1 MPYGAMD
8 RFVEAFR
15 ESAGPASD
23 IDASDLQP
31 RLHPMTLS
39 FREAALERDYLN
51 AMRRQTAAVVRF
63 GISLALIVYLLFGAL
78 DLWVAAEHVSF
89 TWTVRSL
96 VFIATILLFGLSFTP
111 VFAEYRESFMLPFC
125 LLLGLGVTAIL
136 LVVPEGAVDRYYV
149 GYLLIIIGAYT
160 VLGLRFMNATLVSLL
175 LLASYL
181 AVEFQEAGGITGH
194 ALNNIAFLVSAFI
207 ISAVGGYIY
216 ERQRRLAH
224 YRLRVIEF
232 DRARSTHRA
241 LHDPLTGL
249 PNRRLLMERL
259 AQAVARDRR
268 YSTVAALLFIDLD
281 AFKTINDTHG
291 HVFGDKLLRCVAERL
306 LKEVRDTDTV
316 ARLGGD
322 EFVVLLEDLADP
334 AMAMELAERMLQ
346 RFAEPC
352 AIDGV
357 PAPVAL
363 SIGCALHPRDGRTS
377 HELLQAAD
385 KAMYRMKQDRGRR

>member
-1 MPYGAMD
+1 MPYGTMD

-15 ESAGPASD
+15 DSAGPASE

-31 RLHPMTLS
+31 RLHPVTLS
-39 FREAALERDYLN
+39 FRQVALERDYLN

-63 GISLALIVYLLFGAL
+63 GILLALIVYLLFGAL
-78 DLWVAAEHVSF
+78 DLWVATDHISF
-89 TWTVRSL
+89 TWTIRSL
-96 VFIATILLFGLSFTP
+96 LFLATIVLFGLSFTP
-111 VFAEYRESFMLPFC
+111 LFVEYRESFMLPFC
-125 LLLGLGVTAIL
+125 LLLGVGVTAIL
-136 LVVPEGAVDRYYV
+136 LVVPPDAIDRYYV
-149 GYLLIIIGAYT
+149 GYMLIITGAYT
-160 VLGLRFMNATLVSLL
+160 VLGLRFFNATLVAALL
-175 LLASYL
+175 LVSYI
-181 AVEFQEAGGITGH
+181 AVEIQGAGEIAGH
-194 ALNNIAFLVSAFI
+194 ALNNLAFLVSTLT

-232 DRARSTHRA
+232 DRARSMHRA

-259 AQAVARDRR
+259 SQAVARDQR
-268 YSTVAALLFIDLD
+268 YSTYAAVLFIDLD
-281 AFKTINDTHG
+281 AFKPVNDTHG
-291 HVFGDKLLRCVAERL
+291 HVFGDKLLKCIADRL
-306 LKEVRDTDTV
+306 LEEVRDTDTV

-322 EFVVLLEDLADP
+322 EFVVLLEDLATP
-334 AMAMELAERMLQ
+334 GMADELVERMLQ
-346 RFAEPC
+346 RFEAPC
-352 AIDGV
+352 QVEGIAV
-357 PAPVAL
+357 QVAL